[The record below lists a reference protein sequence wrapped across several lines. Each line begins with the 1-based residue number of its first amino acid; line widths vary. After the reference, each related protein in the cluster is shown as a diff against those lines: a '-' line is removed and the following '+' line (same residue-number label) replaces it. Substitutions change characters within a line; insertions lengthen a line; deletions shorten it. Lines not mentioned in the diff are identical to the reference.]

1 VQLNLHRLWIFMQ
14 VVECGGFSAA
24 AQKLYMSQPS
34 VSNQVR
40 QLERSLHATLIDRS
54 GARIRPTAEGD
65 VLMEYARRVFLL
77 ADEAVSAIQQVSGL
91 KTGRLVV
98 GGTTTVGTYLLP
110 QLLAGFRREHPGVEC
125 DIYVGNAVQVMKHLV
140 DGEIGL
146 AVFAGKPTA
155 TQLVM
160 VPILSE
166 RLVLVT
172 APDHPL
178 AGKTVAPAELAEER
192 FLLRERGSSTR
203 DEAEEALDQWDLVTV
218 QRSEMWGPETL
229 KQSVSAGLGVALIS
243 EHAVQHELRDGRL
256 GTIEVEPA
264 LPSRPIVVAQRRDR
278 LLSPAE
284 RTFVEQLTKVKN
296 WPDPAAGHP
305 GAEQGIRAR

>member
-24 AQKLYMSQPS
+24 AQQLYMSQPS

-54 GARIRPTAEGD
+54 GARIRPTAEGEI
-65 VLMEYARRVFLL
+65 LMEYAKRVFLL
-77 ADEAVSAIQQVSGL
+77 ADEAVSAVQQVSGL

-110 QLLAGFRREHPGVEC
+110 ELLAAFRRSYPGIEC
-125 DIYVGNAVQVMKHLV
+125 DIFVGNGVQVLKRLL
-140 DGEIGL
+140 DGELGL
-146 AVFAGKPTA
+146 AVFAGAPA
-155 TQLVM
+155 APQLVT
-160 VPILSE
+160 VPIRSD

-172 APDHPL
+172 APDHQL
-178 AGKTVAPAELAEER
+178 AGKTVAAADLAGER

-203 DEAEEALDQWDLVTV
+203 DEAEEALASWDLGEVET
-218 QRSEMWGPETL
+218 SEIWGPETL
-229 KQSVSAGLGVALIS
+229 KQSVAAGLGIALIS
-243 EHAVQHELRDGRL
+243 EHAVRNELADGRL
-256 GTIEVEPA
+256 GVVEVEPA
-264 LPSRPIVVAQRRDR
+264 QPGRPIVIAQRRDR

-284 RTFVEQLTKVKN
+284 RAFADRLTN
-296 WPDPAAGHP
+296 RHL
-305 GAEQGIRAR
+305 

>member
-1 VQLNLHRLWIFMQ
+1 MSSETPVRREPVSVQLNLHRLWIFMQ

-243 EHAVQHELRDGRL
+243 EHAVQHELRDG
-256 GTIEVEPA
+256 
-264 LPSRPIVVAQRRDR
+264 

-296 WPDPAAGHP
+296 WPDPASGHP